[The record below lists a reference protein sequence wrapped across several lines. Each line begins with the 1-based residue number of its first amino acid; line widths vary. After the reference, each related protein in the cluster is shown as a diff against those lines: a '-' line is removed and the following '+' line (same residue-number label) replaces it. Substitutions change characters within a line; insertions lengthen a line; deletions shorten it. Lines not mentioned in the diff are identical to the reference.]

1 MPWPAT
7 SVADTVA
14 ALKVEPVIVIDESN
28 TCGLA
33 QASPGATTHDWLTA
47 TGGAIGYAIPA
58 VGAAITAPDPRVLC
72 PHADRP
78 AMDTTSR
85 LWTRRG
91 DTSRHH
97 PSPTTTVPTTSC
109 ASSGNAS
116 AGSTPGSNA
125 SDLLD
130 LVPHRVSSNSPR
142 TWESPHAAYTPPKS
156 SPTPAAATS
165 SNPDPPHDAVV
176 RAPLR

>member
-58 VGAAITAPDPRVLC
+58 VGAAITAPDCAMLC

-91 DTSRHH
+91 DTSTSPPVTDNNGAHDIVRIERQRLGRVH
-97 PSPTTTVPTTSC
+97 PRPQRVRSP
-109 ASSGNAS
+109 
-116 AGSTPGSNA
+116 
-125 SDLLD
+125 
-130 LVPHRVSSNSPR
+130 
-142 TWESPHAAYTPPKS
+142 
-156 SPTPAAATS
+156 
-165 SNPDPPHDAVV
+165 
-176 RAPLR
+176 